1 MRKKTA
7 GLVLAVAGAVLIAS
21 ALLLFFHNQKEDCRA
36 GEQSQAVLEEM
47 HQIQDDGGAAL
58 PVGSLP
64 TPTNGSEEA
73 GIPEIPTVQIDG
85 YDYIGTL
92 TIPALA
98 LEPPVMAEWD
108 YDRLLIAPCRQFGT
122 TQTNDLV
129 IAAHNYT
136 RHFGLL
142 YELSPGD
149 AVIFTAPD
157 GAGIDYVVA
166 EVRTLA
172 PDEVEA
178 VQNSGHALTLY
189 TCTSGGVARTA
200 VFCDRA
206 SAGKK

>member
-1 MRKKTA
+1 MRKKKA
-7 GLVLAVAGAVLIAS
+7 GLVLAAAGVVLIAL
-21 ALLLFFHNQKEDCRA
+21 ALLLLFHNRKEDRRA

-47 HQIQDDGGAAL
+47 HRIQDDGGATL

-64 TPTNGSEEA
+64 
-73 GIPEIPTVQIDG
+73 
-85 YDYIGTL
+85 
-92 TIPALA
+92 
-98 LEPPVMAEWD
+98 PVEWD

-157 GAGIDYVVA
+157 GARIDYAVA

-206 SAGKK
+206 TAGKK

>member
-1 MRKKTA
+1 MKFKKFWNVVSTV
-7 GLVLAVAGAVLIAS
+7 LVMAVVLLAVLLVGVRLFGLQVYTVLS
-21 ALLLFFHNQKEDCRA
+21 
-36 GEQSQAVLEEM
+36 
-47 HQIQDDGGAAL
+47 
-58 PVGSLP
+58 GS
-64 TPTNGSEEA
+64 
-73 GIPEIPTVQIDG
+73 IPEIPTVQIDG

-92 TIPALA
+92 TIPALE
-98 LEPPVMAEWD
+98 LELPVMAEWD

>member
-7 GLVLAVAGAVLIAS
+7 GLVLAAAGVVLIAL
-21 ALLLFFHNQKEDCRA
+21 ALLLLFHNRKEDRRA

-47 HQIQDDGGAAL
+47 HRIQDDGGATL

-64 TPTNGSEEA
+64 PDPTSGKAQSAEM
-73 GIPEIPTVQIDG
+73 PTVQIDG

-92 TIPALA
+92 TIPALE
-98 LEPPVMAEWD
+98 LELPVMAEWD

-157 GAGIDYVVA
+157 GARIDYAVA

-206 SAGKK
+206 TAGKK